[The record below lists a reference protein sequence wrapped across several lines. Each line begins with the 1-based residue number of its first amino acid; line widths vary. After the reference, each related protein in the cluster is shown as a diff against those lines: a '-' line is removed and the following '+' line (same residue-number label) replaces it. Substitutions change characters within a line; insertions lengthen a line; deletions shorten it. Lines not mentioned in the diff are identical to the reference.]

1 MKKSLFLL
9 MLPFVSLQAYS
20 YSEPWQMFDR
30 RLGMFI
36 HWGVY
41 SVGGYHEQEWM
52 KKDMSKADYEK
63 YLPQF
68 SAEHFDPDKFID
80 VAESLGAEY
89 IVITSKHHDGFC
101 MWDTKT
107 TDFNVMNT
115 PCKRDVLKELS
126 EACKRRNMQF
136 GLYYSI
142 PDWHHPNAYNK
153 LSSHQLK
160 SPNPGDEPDMD
171 KYRAHVK
178 AQIKELLTNYGEICC
193 FFWDIPPNI
202 DDPEMNA
209 LIRQLQPNIKINN
222 RGWGGN
228 EGDYSTPERDF
239 GDWANRK
246 RPLTETCDSVGA
258 QSWGYRANE
267 DYRTKSYLTK
277 TIDRCLCEDSNY
289 LLNIGPK
296 SDGTLP
302 EEAIKLFRNTGAWY
316 KKIKPSFHGQILT
329 DLISDRNV
337 KIIKTPEYL
346 YLHYPNG
353 LTKTGID
360 LHPLKTL
367 PEEAILLNT
376 NTKLK
381 SEVIIPTYRD
391 EPSLHIYDIPI
402 DDIPDEPPIIRLKF
416 PTESK

>member
-1 MKKSLFLL
+1 
-9 MLPFVSLQAYS
+9 
-20 YSEPWQMFDR
+20 
-30 RLGMFI
+30 
-36 HWGVY
+36 
-41 SVGGYHEQEWM
+41 
-52 KKDMSKADYEK
+52 
-63 YLPQF
+63 
-68 SAEHFDPDKFID
+68 
-80 VAESLGAEY
+80 
-89 IVITSKHHDGFC
+89 
-101 MWDTKT
+101 
-107 TDFNVMNT
+107 
-115 PCKRDVLKELS
+115 
-126 EACKRRNMQF
+126 
-136 GLYYSI
+136 
-142 PDWHHPNAYNK
+142 
-153 LSSHQLK
+153 
-160 SPNPGDEPDMD
+160 
-171 KYRAHVK
+171 
-178 AQIKELLTNYGEICC
+178 
-193 FFWDIPPNI
+193 
-202 DDPEMNA
+202 MNA
-209 LIRQLQPNIKINN
+209 LVRKLQPNIKINN

-302 EEAIKLFRNTGAWY
+302 KEAINLFSKTGAWY
-316 KKIKPSFHGQILT
+316 KKVKPSFHGEIIT
-329 DLISDRNV
+329 DLTSDRNV
-337 KIIKTPEYL
+337 KIIKTPDYL